1 MENTK
6 NDGDLYY
13 AIKIVVVPLE
23 IILSTGQIFLT
34 KKGSELLTLFKYF
47 T

>member
-23 IILSTGQIFLT
+23 IILSIGQIFLT
-34 KKGSELLTLFKYF
+34 KKGSELLTLFKDF